1 MHSWYPRG
9 TWTYLEDSSISALGF
24 LVGHKCPA
32 FMAQTSFQNQL
43 VFSDQFSTCTAE
55 PTCQKVPH
63 DVTSTIVKQEWGI
76 KVQPTVPGRYRL
88 LATTMALTVLQE
100 ASTRKKQWPVPEHMT
115 RRQSW
120 SGDFWSLCLKR
131 RRGCLWDADI
141 ETDLHWSMR
150 LLPGVWLFTAPI
162 TFSLGLLGQTGYLPI
177 TTARVRSSS
186 SLC

>member
-1 MHSWYPRG
+1 MHSWYPIE

-43 VFSDQFSTCTAE
+43 VFSDQFSTCPAE

-63 DVTSTIVKQEWGI
+63 DVTSTTVKQERGI

-88 LATTMALTVLQE
+88 PATAMALTVLQE
-100 ASTRKKQWPVPEHMT
+100 ASTRKKQWPVLEHMT

-141 ETDLHWSMR
+141 ETDLHC
-150 LLPGVWLFTAPI
+150 LPGVWLFTAPI
-162 TFSLGLLGQTGYLPI
+162 TFSLGLLRQIGYLPI
-177 TTARVRSSS
+177 TAARVRSSS